1 MPSFFTD
8 IINNHVLVNT
18 GIAWVTAQSIKI
30 FLIYLKKKTLN
41 FSLLMS
47 PGGMPSTHTTIV
59 VTVAATIGR
68 DLGWHSPFF
77 GLAVAFAI
85 IVMYDAAGVRRAVGK
100 QAEIVNQLV
109 DDLYQSGEL
118 SRERLKELLGHKPIE
133 VFAGA
138 LLGIALALLF

>member
-1 MPSFFTD
+1 MPSFFND
-8 IINNHVLVNT
+8 LVNNHVLVNT
-18 GIAWVTAQSIKI
+18 SIAWLIAQSIKI
-30 FLIYLKKKTLN
+30 LLLYLKKKTLN
-41 FSLLMS
+41 LSLLMS
-47 PGGMPSTHTTIV
+47 PGGMPSTHSTIV

-77 GLAVAFAI
+77 GMAAAFAF
-85 IVMYDAAGVRRAVGK
+85 IVMYDAAGIRRAAGK

-109 DDLYQSGEL
+109 DDMYQSGEI